1 MGKEFE
7 VSVPH
12 GLSQEDAL
20 KRIIS
25 LVEELK
31 TRFGGQV
38 TEIHEKWTDNSCD
51 FSMKLKMF
59 RLAGSIVVEPKV
71 VVIRGT
77 MPLGTGRYE
86 GKAKSLIQDQA
97 QKLLS

>member
-1 MGKEFE
+1 LGKEFE

-12 GLSQEDAL
+12 HLSQEDAM
-20 KRIIS
+20 KRIKS
-25 LVEELK
+25 LVNELK

-38 TEIHEKWTDNSCD
+38 SDVHEEWTENSCK

-71 VVIRGT
+71 VVIKGT
-77 MPLGTGRYE
+77 MPTGTGRYE
-86 GKAKSLIQDQA
+86 NKAKTLIQDQA

>member
-12 GLSQEDAL
+12 HLSQEDAM
-20 KRIIS
+20 KRIKS
-25 LVEELK
+25 LVNELK
-31 TRFGGQV
+31 TRFGRQV
-38 TEIHEKWTDNSCD
+38 TDVHEEWTKNSCN

-59 RLAGSIVVEPKV
+59 RLAGSIEVEPKV
-71 VVIRGT
+71 VVIKGT
-77 MPLGTGRYE
+77 MPMGTGRYE
-86 GKAKSLIQDQA
+86 NKAKSLIQDEA

>member
-12 GLSQEDAL
+12 RLSQEDAL
-20 KRIIS
+20 KRIMS

-38 TEIHEKWTDNSCD
+38 TEIHEEWTDNSCK

-77 MPLGTGRYE
+77 MPFGTGRYE
-86 GKAKSLIQDQA
+86 SKAKSLIQDQA

>member
-12 GLSQEDAL
+12 HLSQEDAL
-20 KRIIS
+20 KRIKS

-38 TEIHEKWTDNSCD
+38 SDVREEWTENSCN

-59 RLAGSIVVEPKV
+59 RLAGSIVVGPKV

-77 MPLGTGRYE
+77 MPVGTGRYE
-86 GKAKSLIQDQA
+86 NKAKNLIQDQA
-97 QKLLS
+97 QRLLS

>member
-1 MGKEFE
+1 LGKEFE

-12 GLSQEDAL
+12 HLSQEDAL
-20 KRIIS
+20 KRIMS

-38 TEIHEKWTDNSCD
+38 TEIHEEWSDNSCH

-59 RLAGSIVVEPKV
+59 RLAGSILVEPKV

-86 GKAKSLIQDQA
+86 KKAKSMIQDQA